1 MEPFV
6 TFNPCAEW
14 PLKGRLRGD
23 LHTRIYWPRR
33 SADDNVRVRV
43 IDTILTIHDAVVGR
57 TINPRL
63 PRFVSF
69 DRSFI
74 YRLITATSRVGNSF
88 GFNRIRF
95 SSIPQLSPPSS
106 LRKQID
112 GITVINIYEMFNF
125 ERSPSRHELA
135 TKKRRRIRKPS
146 FEPPLFRILSLERER
161 ETLDFKTKHLE
172 CRRVFE
178 TKTDRSDRW
187 WKVRRQRARPCVATQ
202 RPATWRIPRIP
213 LKRVNPSVWPSA
225 DRLRTKKIHFPFVHS
240 FSHVPKG
247 AAAQWDNAGSA
258 AHGFT
263 TFLFAQ
269 VPHTFE

>member
-1 MEPFV
+1 M
-6 TFNPCAEW
+6 
-14 PLKGRLRGD
+14 
-23 LHTRIYWPRR
+23 
-33 SADDNVRVRV
+33 

-74 YRLITATSRVGNSF
+74 YPLITATSRVGNSF

-112 GITVINIYEMFNF
+112 GITVINIYRDDEMFNF
-125 ERSPSRHELA
+125 ERSPRTCHEEEAKDSKTILR
-135 TKKRRRIRKPS
+135 T
-146 FEPPLFRILSLERER
+146 PLFRILSLERER

>member
-1 MEPFV
+1 MEPLV

-74 YRLITATSRVGNSF
+74 YPLITATSRVGDSF

-112 GITVINIYEMFNF
+112 GITVINIYRDDEMFNF
-125 ERSPSRHELA
+125 ERSPRTCHEEEA
-135 TKKRRRIRKPS
+135 KDPS
-146 FEPPLFRILSLERER
+146 NPPVSHLKLRER
-161 ETLDFKTKHLE
+161 EK
-172 CRRVFE
+172 
-178 TKTDRSDRW
+178 RW
-187 WKVRRQRARPCVATQ
+187 
-202 RPATWRIPRIP
+202 I
-213 LKRVNPSVWPSA
+213 LKRSISSVGAFSKRKQTGPIGGGRWGGNVLAPA
-225 DRLRTKKIHFPFVHS
+225 LRRSGRQHGVSLGS
-240 FSHVPKG
+240 F
-247 AAAQWDNAGSA
+247 
-258 AHGFT
+258 
-263 TFLFAQ
+263 
-269 VPHTFE
+269 